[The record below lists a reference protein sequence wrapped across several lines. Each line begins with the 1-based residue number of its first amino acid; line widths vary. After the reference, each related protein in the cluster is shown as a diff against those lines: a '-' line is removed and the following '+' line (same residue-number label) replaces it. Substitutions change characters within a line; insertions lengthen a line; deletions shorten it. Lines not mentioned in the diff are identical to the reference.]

1 MSMNNL
7 PRDVVCAGM
16 RESKPGKFSGFTLIE
31 LIVTVAIIGMLSA
44 IALPT
49 YSGYIEKAKIVRAV
63 SDIVNISKAITA
75 YNLDIDNNMYP
86 QSLAEVGYGT
96 FEDPWGN
103 PYQYFNIQTAKG
115 KGGMRKDRF
124 LVPINTDYDLYSM
137 GKDGKSTPPLTAK
150 ASQDDIIRANDG
162 AYIGLA
168 SNF

>member
-49 YSGYIEKAKIVRAV
+49 YREYIEKAKIVRAV
-63 SDIVNISKAITA
+63 SDIVNISKFITT
-75 YNLDIDNNMYP
+75 YNFDNNMYP
-86 QSLAEVGYGT
+86 QSLADVGYGT
-96 FEDPWGN
+96 FKDPWGA
-103 PYQYFNIQTAKG
+103 PYQYLNIQTATSHG
-115 KGGMRKDRF
+115 TGPRKDRF
-124 LVPINTDYDLYSM
+124 IHPINSDYDLYSM
-137 GKDGKSTPPLTAK
+137 GKDGKSEAPITAHVSK
-150 ASQDDIIRANDG
+150 DDVIRANDG

-168 SNF
+168 SQF